1 MKRICIIGS
10 ILAAV
15 VVTLAATGCNREP
28 FNPEDNYGYLGQ
40 YPSHNADFEADWAS
54 QKEITLVTDSY
65 KENDKTIVK
74 TIDVP
79 LPWAWDEGP
88 QQWLP
93 QYIARNMVEL
103 DSDDWRLVFNLTGID
118 QKPGEHY
125 FGLYNRYTGIL
136 RVFFYLTDK
145 MVPSSDA
152 NDHMWVMG
160 LSKDLLEHVLF
171 QFAIPYSESV
181 PDSYKNAL
189 GGNDAV
195 FKTTA
200 FTSACTDDGKVIPA
214 VGWWAYDI
222 DMSAMRPHDFF
233 SSDRSIMRPG
243 MNVFNQDNVVLTS
256 LMHGSLDGTF
266 SGNINLNSLKGS
278 GTTTAG
284 RLCGGL
290 GGFAGSLLT
299 HCTFLTELF
308 SPGGL
313 AGAGITALI
322 GVGIGAIAKTAESSF
337 QKGMEDPDKLGD
349 MNGKINLTLD
359 ATIETVG
366 TIGGERTTVV
376 PSPELN
382 VASFFK
388 KKTPAG
394 EPTCLGEGVW
404 NISNHPVIYVVKD
417 AYWGDKPKFSSVEKI
432 KSEGRDAYQ
441 LTIDPDNVGLRLISF
456 LDPSSIGRV
465 RVNPNAVPA
474 NLNGKMS
481 VRVSYGVLNAAAPG
495 FTDGFRKAIGLEY
508 TAPAITDKSAY
519 QSDDAG
525 VGFRII
531 KKYHGDKIFQT
542 YISDDDKDILAH
554 RLSQQQIGTKIHRRL
569 YGASAYYTKKDAT
582 ADELDDVMMVADPE
596 VYLPVNSADR
606 LLFNTDL
613 PDFIVTAVLSLKGM
627 ENDEEVVQFHSLKF
641 IPKIEFVSINDLGKI
656 YEEIRGRCSNLP
668 TDNVE
673 YPQLQEDLAKIKNIV
688 DNAK

>member
-1 MKRICIIGS
+1 MRKIAFAGCVLAIIITAFAGCTKDYIDEDSIVGYKGQFGS
-10 ILAAV
+10 
-15 VVTLAATGCNREP
+15 R
-28 FNPEDNYGYLGQ
+28 
-40 YPSHNADFEADWAS
+40 NADFEADWAS
-54 QKEITLVTDSY
+54 QKTITLVTDYY
-65 KENDKTIVK
+65 KVNDEPVVT

-93 QYIARNMVEL
+93 QYTARNMAEL

-125 FGLYNRYTGIL
+125 FGLYNRYTGVL
-136 RVFFYLTDK
+136 RVFFYLTDQ
-145 MVPSSDA
+145 MVPASDA

-160 LSKDLLEHVLF
+160 MSKDLLEHVLF
-171 QFAIPYSESV
+171 QYAIPYSESV
-181 PDSYKNAL
+181 PDNYKNAL

-243 MNVFNQDNVVLTS
+243 MNVFNQDNVILTS
-256 LMHGSLDGTF
+256 LMHGTLDGTF

-278 GTTTAG
+278 GTSTAG
-284 RLCGGL
+284 RLGGAL

-299 HCTFLTELF
+299 NCTFLTELF
-308 SPGGL
+308 SAGGL
-313 AGAGITALI
+313 AGAGVTALI
-322 GVGIGAIAKTAESSF
+322 GVGIGAIAKTAESHF

-349 MNGKINLTLD
+349 ISGKINLTLD

-382 VASFFK
+382 VASFFR

-404 NISNHPVIYVVKD
+404 NIANHPVIYVVKD
-417 AYWGDKPKFSSVEKI
+417 AYWGDKPKFSSVEKV

-441 LTIDPDNVGLRLISF
+441 LTIDPDNLGLRLISF

-474 NLNGKMS
+474 NIKEKRS
-481 VRVSYGVLNAAAPG
+481 VRVSYGVLNASAPG
-495 FTDGFRKAIGLEY
+495 YTDGFRKAIGLEY
-508 TAPAITDKSAY
+508 TAPEITDKSAY
-519 QSDDAG
+519 QSDDEG
-525 VGFRII
+525 VGFKII
-531 KKYHGDKIFQT
+531 KKYHGDDIFLT
-542 YISDDDKDILAH
+542 SISDDDKDILAH
-554 RLSQQQIGTKIHRRL
+554 RLSQQQIGEKIHRRL
-569 YGASAYYTKKDAT
+569 YGASAFYSKKNAS

-606 LLFNTDL
+606 LLFNSDL
-613 PDFIVTAVLSLKGM
+613 PDFVVTAVLSLTGIEKG
-627 ENDEEVVQFHSLKF
+627 EEVVQIHTLNF
-641 IPKIEFVSINDLGKI
+641 IPKIEFISVKDLEKV
-656 YEEIRGRCSNLP
+656 YEEISGRCTNLP
-668 TDNVE
+668 TDNVD
-673 YPQLQEDLAKIKNIV
+673 YPQIQEDLAKIKKLV

>member
-1 MKRICIIGS
+1 MRRIAFACCVLAII
-10 ILAAV
+10 AA
-15 VVTLAATGCNREP
+15 AFAGCTKDKID
-28 FNPEDNYGYLGQ
+28 EDSMVGYKGQ
-40 YPSHNADFEADWAS
+40 FASRNADFEQDWAS
-54 QKEITLVTDSY
+54 QSTITLVTDYY
-65 KENDKTIVK
+65 KENDKPVVK
-74 TIDVP
+74 TIEVP
-79 LPWAWDEGP
+79 LPWAWEEGP

-93 QYIARNMVEL
+93 QYTARNMAEL

-136 RVFFYLTDK
+136 RVFFYLTEK
-145 MVPSSDA
+145 MVPASDA

-160 LSKDLLEHVLF
+160 LSKDLLEHVIY

-181 PDSYKNAL
+181 TDTYKNAL

-200 FTSACTDDGKVIPA
+200 FTSSCTDDGKVIPA

-256 LMHGSLDGTF
+256 LMHGSLDGTL

-278 GTTTAG
+278 GTTIAG

-299 HCTFLTELF
+299 NCTFLSELF
-308 SPGGL
+308 SPTGL

-322 GVGIGAIAKTAESSF
+322 GVGIGTIAKTAESSF

-349 MNGKINLTLD
+349 INGKINLTLD

-382 VASFFK
+382 VATFFK

-404 NISNHPVIYVVKD
+404 NIANHPVIYVVKD

-432 KSEGRDAYQ
+432 QSEGRDAYQ
-441 LTIDPDNVGLRLISF
+441 LTIDPDNLGLRLISF

-474 NLNGKMS
+474 NILGKMS

-495 FTDGFRKAIGLEY
+495 YTNGFRKAIGLEY
-508 TAPAITDKSAY
+508 TNPEITDKSAY
-519 QSDDAG
+519 QSDDEG
-525 VGFRII
+525 VGFKVI
-531 KKYHGDKIFQT
+531 KKYHGDEIFQT
-542 YISDDDKDILAH
+542 FISDDDKDILAH
-554 RLSQQQIGTKIHRRL
+554 RLSQQQIGEKIHRRL
-569 YGASAYYTKKDAT
+569 WGASAYYCKKNAT

-613 PDFIVTAVLSLKGM
+613 PDFIVTAVLSLKGI
-627 ENDEEVVQFHSLKF
+627 ENGEEVVQVHSLKF
-641 IPKIEFVSINDLGKI
+641 IPKIEFISVNDLEKV
-656 YEEIRGRCSNLP
+656 YEEIRGRCINLP
-668 TDNVE
+668 TDNVD
-673 YPQLQEDLAKIKNIV
+673 YPQLQEDLAKIKQLV

>member
-1 MKRICIIGS
+1 MRKITFAGCVLAVFISAFAGCTKDFIDDGS
-10 ILAAV
+10 VA
-15 VVTLAATGCNREP
+15 
-28 FNPEDNYGYLGQ
+28 GYQGQ
-40 YPSHNADFEADWAS
+40 YESRNGDFEQDWAS
-54 QKEITLVTDSY
+54 EKTITLVTDYY
-65 KENDKTIVK
+65 KENDQPVVK
-74 TIDVP
+74 TIEVP

-93 QYIARNMVEL
+93 QYTARNMAEL
-103 DSDDWRLVFNLTGID
+103 DRDDWRLVFNLTGID
-118 QKPGEHY
+118 QKPGENY

-136 RVFFYLTDK
+136 RVFFYLTEK
-145 MVPSSDA
+145 MVPASDA

-160 LSKDLLEHVLF
+160 LSKDLLEHVMF
-171 QFAIPYSESV
+171 QYAIPYSESV
-181 PDSYKNAL
+181 PDSYINAL

-200 FTSACTDDGKVIPA
+200 FTSSCTDDGKVIPA

-243 MNVFNQDNVVLTS
+243 MNVFNQDNVILTS

-266 SGNINLNSLKGS
+266 SGNINLKSLKGS
-278 GTTTAG
+278 GTSTAG
-284 RLCGGL
+284 RLSGAI

-299 HCTFLTELF
+299 NCTFLTQLF
-308 SPGGL
+308 SPTGI
-313 AGAGITALI
+313 AGAGLTALI
-322 GVGIGAIAKTAESSF
+322 GVGIGAIAKTSESFF

-349 MNGKINLTLD
+349 MSGKINLTLD

-382 VASFFK
+382 VALFFNK
-388 KKTPAG
+388 RTPEG

-404 NISNHPVIYVVKD
+404 NIANHPVIYVVED
-417 AYWGDKPKFSSVEKI
+417 AFWGDKPKFSSVEKVQ
-432 KSEGRDAYQ
+432 SEGRDAYQ
-441 LTIDPDNVGLRLISF
+441 LTIDPDNLGLRLISF

-474 NLNGKMS
+474 NVEDKMS
-481 VRVSYGVLNAAAPG
+481 VRVSYGVLNASAPG
-495 FTDGFRKAIGLEY
+495 YTDGFRRAIGLEY
-508 TAPAITDKSAY
+508 TAPEITDKSSY
-519 QSDDAG
+519 QSDDEG
-525 VGFRII
+525 VGFKII
-531 KKYHGDKIFQT
+531 KKYHGDEIFKT
-542 YISDDDKDILAH
+542 TISDDDKDILAH
-554 RLSQQQIGTKIHRRL
+554 RLSQQQIGEKIHRRL
-569 YGASAYYTKKDAT
+569 YGPSAFYCKKEAT

-606 LLFNTDL
+606 LLFNTEL
-613 PDFIVTAVLSLKGM
+613 PDFIVTAVLSLKGI
-627 ENDEEVVQFHSLKF
+627 EKGEEVVQFHSLNF
-641 IPKIEFVSINDLGKI
+641 IPKIEFISVKDLDRV
-656 YEEIRGRCSNLP
+656 YEEISSRCTNLP
-668 TDNVE
+668 TDIVD
-673 YPQLQEDLAKIKNIV
+673 YPQIQEDLAKIKKLV